1 MSCWRDYAAVG
12 LGSALGSLLRYL
24 VSVASMAAL
33 GPAFPWGTLVV
44 NLLGSWLIA
53 AFSAYAACRQGGRV
67 ARWQPF
73 LVAGFCGGFT
83 TFSLFSLETL
93 YLVESGLPWLALLYV
108 LASVPLWLAAA
119 WLGDSM
125 IRTRLATLGA
135 KSS

>member
-1 MSCWRDYAAVG
+1 MSGWRVYAAVG
-12 LGSALGSLLRYL
+12 LGSALGTLTRYL
-24 VSVASMAAL
+24 VSVGTLAAL

-53 AFSAYAACRQGGRV
+53 AFAAHASLYGGGRA

-93 YLVESGLPWLALLYV
+93 HLLESGRPGLALLYV
-108 LASVPLWLAAA
+108 LLSVPLWLAAA
-119 WLGDSM
+119 WLGD
-125 IRTRLATLGA
+125 RFVRARHG
-135 KSS
+135 